1 MYIQVFIYCKM
12 AGLISGIFLE
22 TCLPFLCLVKI
33 HTQYLLADSLIV
45 GTVGFVGND
54 RNMELS

>member
-1 MYIQVFIYCKM
+1 MYIQVFVYCRM
-12 AGLISGIFLE
+12 SGIFWE
-22 TCLPFLCLVKI
+22 TCLPPSCLMKI
-33 HTQYLLADSLIV
+33 HTQYLLADTLIV